1 MTTKVFGDIYTG
13 KEAKRLHLIAP
24 ILISVCALLK
34 GDVSMVVDK
43 DWKGTL
49 VKANAR
55 FEFMIQYGDKAVC
68 IVEAKK
74 DDMEQG
80 LLAQALVGCE
90 VAAEVGGLD
99 CVYGIVTN
107 DTQWIFLRN
116 LNNDK
121 VEREEC
127 SLDVR
132 SNDGPVPESL
142 KNIAEKIYGML
153 SSGKEH
159 PSGPGQA
166 NEVPG
171 EGPGEGTR
179 GGPLEGV
186 GPGDG
191 PILGP
196 GDGSGSD
203 QADAGRSS

>member
-1 MTTKVFGDIYTG
+1 
-13 KEAKRLHLIAP
+13 
-24 ILISVCALLK
+24 
-34 GDVSMVVDK
+34 
-43 DWKGTL
+43 L
-49 VKANAR
+49 VKANGH
-55 FEFMIQYGDKAVC
+55 FEFMIKYDDNTVC

-80 LLAQALVGCE
+80 LLAQALVGCD
-90 VAAEVGGLD
+90 VAADVGGLD

-107 DTQWIFLRN
+107 YTQWVFLRS

-121 VEREEC
+121 VERDEC
-127 SLDVR
+127 SLEVR

-166 NEVPG
+166 NEGPG
-171 EGPGEGTR
+171 EGPPESTPVGPGEGSG

-191 PILGP
+191 PKLGS
-196 GDGSGSD
+196 GDGSGTD

>member
-1 MTTKVFGDIYTG
+1 
-13 KEAKRLHLIAP
+13 
-24 ILISVCALLK
+24 
-34 GDVSMVVDK
+34 MVVDK
-43 DWKGTL
+43 DLKGNL
-49 VKANAR
+49 VKANGH
-55 FEFMIQYGDKAVC
+55 FEFMIKFGDNTVC

-80 LLAQALVGCE
+80 LAQALVGCE
-90 VAAEVGGLD
+90 VAADVGGQD

-107 DTQWIFLRN
+107 YTQWIFLRS
-116 LNNDK
+116 LNDK

-142 KNIAEKIYGML
+142 QNIAEKIYGML

-159 PSGPGQA
+159 PSGPGHA

-171 EGPGEGTR
+171 EGPGEGLG
-179 GGPLEGV
+179 GGPPEGV
-186 GPGDG
+186 GPGDE
-191 PILGP
+191 PKLGP
-196 GDGSGSD
+196 GDGFGSD

>member
-1 MTTKVFGDIYTG
+1 
-13 KEAKRLHLIAP
+13 
-24 ILISVCALLK
+24 
-34 GDVSMVVDK
+34 
-43 DWKGTL
+43 L
-49 VKANAR
+49 VKANGH
-55 FEFMIQYGDKAVC
+55 FEFMIQYGDKTVC

-80 LLAQALVGCE
+80 LAQALVGCE

-107 DTQWIFLRN
+107 DTQWIFLRS
-116 LNNDK
+116 LNNK
-121 VEREEC
+121 VERDEC

-166 NEVPG
+166 NEIPGEGPPESPPVGPG
-171 EGPGEGTR
+171 EGPG
-179 GGPLEGV
+179 GGPPESV
-186 GPGDG
+186 RPGDG
-191 PILGP
+191 PKLEP
-196 GDGSGSD
+196 GDGSGTD
-203 QADAGRSS
+203 QADAGR